1 LKTFRWLKII
11 GVKFEEA
18 LLSVWQQA
26 LVDDAAVVIL
36 GEESYPVRRTRKRRL
51 RQVDFVFQ
59 GRELR
64 GLEQN
69 PDTKSR
75 WAQLARSGKDVM
87 QFLGE
92 SGYLAVVCDGQVT
105 LYGEARSDRKSK

>member
-1 LKTFRWLKII
+1 VTFD
-11 GVKFEEA
+11 ET

-26 LVDDAAVVIL
+26 LVDDSTVVKL
-36 GEESYPVRRTRKRRL
+36 GGESYPVHRTRKRSL
-51 RQVDFVFQ
+51 RQVDFIFQ
-59 GRELR
+59 RRELR

-75 WAQLARSGKDVM
+75 WAQLARSGKHVM

-92 SGYLAVVCDGQVT
+92 SGYLAVVCDGKVT
-105 LYGEARSDRKSK
+105 LYGESQSDPKSKKIIS

>member
-1 LKTFRWLKII
+1 VT
-11 GVKFEEA
+11 FEEA

-26 LVDDAAVVIL
+26 LVDDSAVVKL
-36 GEESYPVRRTRKRRL
+36 GDESYPVRRSPKRSL

-75 WAQLARSGKDVM
+75 WAQLARSGKHVM

-92 SGYLAVVCDGQVT
+92 SGYLAVVCDGKVT
-105 LYGEARSDRKSK
+105 LYGEARSGAKSKKIIS

>member
-1 LKTFRWLKII
+1 MTFD
-11 GVKFEEA
+11 ET

-26 LVDDAAVVIL
+26 LVDDSTVVKL
-36 GEESYPVRRTRKRRL
+36 GGESYPVHRTRKRSL
-51 RQVDFVFQ
+51 RQVDFIFQ
-59 GRELR
+59 RRELR

-75 WAQLARSGKDVM
+75 WAQLARSGKHVM

-92 SGYLAVVCDGQVT
+92 SGYLAVVCDGKVT
-105 LYGEARSDRKSK
+105 LYGESQSDPKSKKIIS

>member
-1 LKTFRWLKII
+1 MT
-11 GVKFEEA
+11 FEEA

-26 LVDDAAVVIL
+26 LVDDSTVVKL
-36 GEESYPVRRTRKRRL
+36 GVESYTVHRTRKRSL

-75 WAQLARSGKDVM
+75 WAQLARSGKHVM

-92 SGYLAVVCDGQVT
+92 SGYLAAVCDGQVT
-105 LYGEARSDRKSK
+105 LYGEARSDAKSKKIIS